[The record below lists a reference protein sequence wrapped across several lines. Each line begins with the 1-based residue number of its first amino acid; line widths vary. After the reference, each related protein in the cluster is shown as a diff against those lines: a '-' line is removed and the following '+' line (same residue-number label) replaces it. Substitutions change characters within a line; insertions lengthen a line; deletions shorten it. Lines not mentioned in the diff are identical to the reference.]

1 MDIEIFR
8 EILDPRGAYSFQSD
22 FRKSFRTIARKLNV
36 DEATV
41 RSRLRK
47 LHQSGFINDLR
58 VVPIPSLI
66 DLRLGICRF
75 DVNPES
81 MKEDVIR
88 KLKLIQGVWLIHSY
102 LGSSLRITLFFEDIH
117 SLKKQIELIS
127 RISHSEKVLSAEIL
141 YPRCDIALSRADWN
155 IVRGIHRDPMK
166 SCNAISNETGLS
178 NKTVKRRLE
187 RMIREKAL
195 YVVPSLELRSLRGAF
210 LAELL
215 IFYSNSESRK
225 EVNEKLVPRLQECF
239 MAREGRMGDP
249 EHSLFVLLINSISQ
263 VKETLAWVKQQKG
276 VTADYLDLVEER
288 VELCD
293 FVDER
298 LEKKLHKLQEST
310 SEMASLNQRP
320 LYIS

>member
-8 EILDPRGAYSFQSD
+8 EILDPRGAYPFQSD

-41 RSRLRK
+41 RSRLKK
-47 LHQSGFINDLR
+47 LHQSGFVNDLR

-88 KLKLIQGVWLIHSY
+88 KIRLIQGVWLIHSN
-102 LGSSLRITLFFEDIH
+102 LGSSLRIALFFEDNH

-127 RISHSEKVLSAEIL
+127 RISNSEKVVSAEIHF
-141 YPRCDIALSRADWN
+141 PQCEIALSEADWN
-155 IVRGIHRDPMK
+155 IVRTIHLDPLK

-187 RMIREKAL
+187 RLLREKAL
-195 YVVPSLELRSLRGAF
+195 YVVPSLELRSLRGAL

-225 EVNEKLVPRLQECF
+225 EVNEKLIPRLEEYF
-239 MAREGRMGDP
+239 MSYQVGVP
-249 EHSLFVLLINSISQ
+249 ELSLFYLLINNISQ
-263 VKETLAWVKQQKG
+263 VRETLDWVKQQKG
-276 VTADYLDLVEER
+276 VMAAYLDLVEEH

-293 FVDER
+293 FIDER
-298 LEKKLHKLQEST
+298 LEKKSHKSQEST
-310 SEMASLNQRP
+310 SEMARLNQRP
-320 LYIS
+320 PSLS